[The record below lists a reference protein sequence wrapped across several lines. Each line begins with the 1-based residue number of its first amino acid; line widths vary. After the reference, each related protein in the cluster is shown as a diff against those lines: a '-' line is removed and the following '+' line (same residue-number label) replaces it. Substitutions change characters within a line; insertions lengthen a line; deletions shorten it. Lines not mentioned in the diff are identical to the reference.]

1 MNTEICLIF
10 RHSLLPRT
18 ADLIHPHLKSHAC
31 NIEGPTDFRASSQ
44 KIRRSGPPK
53 ERGMTDGM
61 AIGWPTKS
69 RTRSQIFL
77 HIHRAKEIRIGGE
90 KHALSWMTGPKYE
103 HEGNSVYIGD
113 CANSRLGQKVTIS
126 KHKPIV
132 KK

>member
-44 KIRRSGPPK
+44 KIRLSGPPK

-77 HIHRAKEIRIGGE
+77 HIHRAKEIRIEGE
-90 KHALSWMTGPKYE
+90 GQRGRKTRAFILMDDGAK
-103 HEGNSVYIGD
+103 VYMKEIQYTVYW
-113 CANSRLGQKVTIS
+113 RLC
-126 KHKPIV
+126 
-132 KK
+132 